1 MNDNGLQAPAS
12 QLDALRAVP
21 ARDML
26 VDPGQLEAVLEE
38 PDNKD
43 RASLPALAGWT
54 IASLAATVGAAI
66 WWAAT
71 GR

>member
-1 MNDNGLQAPAS
+1 VDDYGLQVPAS

-21 ARDML
+21 DGDML
-26 VDPGQLEAVLEE
+26 VDPAQLEAVLEE
-38 PDNKD
+38 PSNDD
-43 RASLPALAGWT
+43 AVSRIALAGWT
-54 IASLAATVGAAI
+54 LASIAAAVGAAI

>member
-1 MNDNGLQAPAS
+1 VNDNGLQAPVS

-21 ARDML
+21 VEDML
-26 VDPGQLEAVLEE
+26 VDPAKLEAVLEE
-38 PDNKD
+38 PDDSD

-66 WWAAT
+66 WWVAT